1 MELTGIC
8 WIFRRQENT
17 EAEHD
22 VAVHDYV
29 GGDRSEGI
37 HCSSTAHDTLDL
49 GQILSKTG

>member
-29 GGDRSEGI
+29 GGDITERI
-37 HCSSTAHDTLDL
+37 HRPGFAYAFLDL
-49 GQILSKTG
+49 DQDCRQKR